1 MLDLRIAVDGD
12 RCAGCKV
19 DLTGSG
25 TIAIRNDLCYCRKCI
40 AAGRAD
46 ERVSTTGMQGG
57 ARPTVPKK

>member
-12 RCAGCKV
+12 RCAGCHI

-25 TIAIRNDLCYCRKCI
+25 TIAIRHDQCYCRKCI

-46 ERVSTTGMQGG
+46 ERVNDPGMQGG
-57 ARPTVPKK
+57 ARPAVPKS